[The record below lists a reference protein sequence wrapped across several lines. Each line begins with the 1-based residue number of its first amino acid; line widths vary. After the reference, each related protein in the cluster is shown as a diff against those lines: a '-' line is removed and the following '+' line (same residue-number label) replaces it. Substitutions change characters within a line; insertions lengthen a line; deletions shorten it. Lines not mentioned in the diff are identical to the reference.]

1 MRGRVRVDN
10 TAAHLVQLTLHLSGS
25 TRGSG
30 GGGPVSKSGRAK
42 KQVSVPR
49 CAACVEAHRKN
60 QTAVTVPVRIQN
72 RSYSESAAPPPPD
85 AAAGGALAPVSPS
98 AAPPPPPSAPPP
110 PPDAAAGGGLAL
122 VSPSAAAFAA
132 GGGLAPVS
140 PPPPLRRRLRR
151 RRRRQMRQQGARLPR
166 SAPPPPLR
174 RRRRRRC
181 RRRMRQREAGPA
193 GLARRRVA
201 AHEQVAQEGS
211 SPGRG
216 GGVNRSKKISNDGT
230 SRKKIELKHHQH
242 TVTLQTDSHPH
253 DAKTQNL

>member
-85 AAAGGALAPVSPS
+85 AAAGGALGPVIPA
-98 AAPPPPPSAPPP
+98 AAPPPPPSPPPP
-110 PPDAAAGGGLAL
+110 PPDAAAGGGLAPAA
-122 VSPSAAAFAA
+122 VGGSRAGSA
-132 GGGLAPVS
+132 GV
-140 PPPPLRRRLRR
+140 
-151 RRRRQMRQQGARLPR
+151 
-166 SAPPPPLR
+166 
-174 RRRRRRC
+174 
-181 RRRMRQREAGPA
+181 
-193 GLARRRVA
+193 VA
-201 AHEQVAQEGS
+201 WPG
-211 SPGRG
+211 GRG
-216 GGVNRSKKISNDGT
+216 GGLIAAR
-230 SRKKIELKHHQH
+230 R
-242 TVTLQTDSHPH
+242 
-253 DAKTQNL
+253 